1 MTNKFTHDGEI
12 QDLCF
17 SLLLDRNANADASQL
32 VIADEN
38 VRHSNLKNLPRN
50 QTTLVTNRYDIFE
63 QGQTLGLNVF
73 FNDFDLSIF
82 PDNSFTKIL
91 FRVSKEKALTHY
103 IIKNS
108 YRLLAANGSLI
119 ISGAKSD
126 GIKTYA
132 EKASEHFGAPVKIR
146 KNGLVYLAAIQRLSE
161 QESALPKI
169 EIDDKN
175 YARLS
180 THSFLFGKKITTKPG
195 VFGWDKIDEGSAYLG
210 DFLPEFLSLFD
221 KDPLSILD
229 LGCGYGYLSMRVSRI
244 TKAKIIATDNNAAAI
259 LACSKNF
266 STFAINGSVIAD
278 NCARNIK
285 KSFNAIICNPP
296 FHKGFNTDSQLSQQF
311 LLACYEHL
319 EPKGMALFVV
329 NRFIPL
335 EKYTQKLFKTK
346 LMAANSSFKLILLT
360 K

>member
-12 QDLCF
+12 QDPCF
-17 SLLLDRNANADASQL
+17 SLLLDKTKNGGASQL

-38 VRHSNLKNLPRN
+38 VRHFNLKNLPRN

-63 QGQTLGLNVF
+63 QSQALGLNVF
-73 FNDFDLSIF
+73 FSDFDLSIF
-82 PDNSFTKIL
+82 PDNSFTQIL

-108 YRLLAANGSLI
+108 YRLLTTYGSLI

-132 EKASEHFGAPVKIR
+132 EKASEHFGAPVKIK

-161 QESALPKI
+161 KKSASPKI

-175 YARLS
+175 YAYLS
-180 THSFLFGKKITTKPG
+180 TRSSLFGEKIATKPG
-195 VFGWDKIDEGSAYLG
+195 VFGWDKVDEGSAYLG

-221 KDPLSILD
+221 KDPLEILD
-229 LGCGYGYLSMRVSRI
+229 LGCGYGYLSIRASRV

-259 LACSKNF
+259 FACSKNF
-266 STFAINGSVIAD
+266 STFRINGIVAAD
-278 NCARNIK
+278 DCARNIK
-285 KSFNAIICNPP
+285 KSFDAIICNPP
-296 FHKGFNTDSQLSQQF
+296 FHKGFYTDSQLSQKF
-311 LLACYEHL
+311 VLSCYEHL
-319 EPKGMALFVV
+319 KSKGMALFVV

-335 EKYTQKLFKTK
+335 ERYTEKLFKTK